1 MLQHSDHTEAAHL
14 LTEDGHESRPA
25 GVNFRPFLLSLV
37 LAFLALAGF
46 LTFGKAP
53 ERSSLRASM
62 VLAADWTQH
71 EGMNCFQGH
80 GGIQLADGY
89 ELPGFLLDDCKAQCE
104 KVSGCAGV
112 VVGQGSCWRLSSL
125 TPSECLSNQP
135 FDTWERAS
143 SGASSEVPAPAPAAP
158 EVPLPDPAAPAE
170 PTPAEPAE
178 PSEAPAPAPAA
189 PAPAPAAPAPT
200 PAAPA
205 PPTAPVPV
213 EVQDLGSDDDPNWGC
228 GLLGKLP
235 GINQDPAA
243 VFAAAVG
250 VWGTRVGDS
259 GSEEEED
266 DDGTGGTVSFAE
278 LETAGYRP
286 VELLETDRYL
296 RDVAGQEERRPP
308 TGGREEAAAE
318 PETAHEEE
326 PVEVEMEPEL
336 GP

>member
-1 MLQHSDHTEAAHL
+1 M
-14 LTEDGHESRPA
+14 P
-25 GVNFRPFLLSLV
+25 
-37 LAFLALAGF
+37 
-46 LTFGKAP
+46 
-53 ERSSLRASM
+53 
-62 VLAADWTQH
+62 
-71 EGMNCFQGH
+71 
-80 GGIQLADGY
+80 
-89 ELPGFLLDDCKAQCE
+89 
-104 KVSGCAGV
+104 
-112 VVGQGSCWRLSSL
+112 
-125 TPSECLSNQP
+125 
-135 FDTWERAS
+135 
-143 SGASSEVPAPAPAAP
+143 
-158 EVPLPDPAAPAE
+158 
-170 PTPAEPAE
+170 E

-250 VWGTRVGDS
+250 RPRLET
-259 GSEEEED
+259 
-266 DDGTGGTVSFAE
+266 GTGGTVSFAE

-326 PVEVEMEPEL
+326 PVEVEMEPEVPNEPMVKLRQAPTSQAIPSPVESFEDAKVVLHTKLMAPLLANGFEQPTLIQSYALPIVAAGRDLIGAITARSHRISATGSGKTLAYLLPSFSRLLRCPGPITPECWPLLLVL
-336 GP
+336 GPTRELVAQILVTATCGAALHVLRALAGYLIWRVWIAS